1 MFAIEYPRHLCP
13 IRISRFYPIN
23 THAAVKEPQ
32 RYPSNQEQYSGQLI
46 PSSLTRNNLVP
57 PCENCKE
64 FQEIRQDNHLCVKSC
79 IHCFKEYAN
88 CFCNQV
94 CNKVIPGGISKYNYK
109 YIVCNNEECE
119 FIGVRCTT
127 CLCLCKIFVSKEG
140 NLFWGCNSN
149 EYLADE
155 SPGIVGVIK
164 NEILSPTTPNHFISQ
179 NSINDIMNFQNIS
192 PTPNELGMSSSIE
205 IIELKCKFEAEL
217 QNNFNEIRKDFDE
230 LKNELKSQTNK
241 NFNNLKDK
249 LTSQNEKNFSNLE
262 EKLIIQTES
271 SISLFNKEFLEF
283 KEQNQKNNDQIQ
295 DNFSI
300 LFKKLKI
307 ENLNDDGLTS
317 KVTR

>member
-1 MFAIEYPRHLCP
+1 
-13 IRISRFYPIN
+13 
-23 THAAVKEPQ
+23 
-32 RYPSNQEQYSGQLI
+32 
-46 PSSLTRNNLVP
+46 
-57 PCENCKE
+57 
-64 FQEIRQDNHLCVKSC
+64 
-79 IHCFKEYAN
+79 
-88 CFCNQV
+88 
-94 CNKVIPGGISKYNYK
+94 
-109 YIVCNNEECE
+109 
-119 FIGVRCTT
+119 
-127 CLCLCKIFVSKEG
+127 
-140 NLFWGCNSN
+140 
-149 EYLADE
+149 
-155 SPGIVGVIK
+155 
-164 NEILSPTTPNHFISQ
+164 
-179 NSINDIMNFQNIS
+179 
-192 PTPNELGMSSSIE
+192 MSSSIE